1 MGGKWY
7 EGGPASLMKRTWTK
21 KPAKQQAPTTSSK
34 TAESLW
40 LQMVKQTPGIVDL
53 GIVYSS
59 QALQRHW
66 AKAVPATLPQSPWR
80 RCTFDWELSRLI
92 TRWGRGFYLTAS
104 LCLLPFPL
112 MESQKCTSEWKTN
125 RDRRRTEMGNKRWET
140 LPEWNCNLQKDGRE
154 EEQQMR
160 RRSEKWK
167 CRGMKVGRQKG

>member
-125 RDRRRTEMGNKRWET
+125 RDRRRAEMGNKRWET
-140 LPEWNCNLQKDGRE
+140 KHCPSETAIYRRMGGR
-154 EEQQMR
+154 R
-160 RRSEKWK
+160 NSKWGGEV
-167 CRGMKVGRQKG
+167 RNENVEGWR